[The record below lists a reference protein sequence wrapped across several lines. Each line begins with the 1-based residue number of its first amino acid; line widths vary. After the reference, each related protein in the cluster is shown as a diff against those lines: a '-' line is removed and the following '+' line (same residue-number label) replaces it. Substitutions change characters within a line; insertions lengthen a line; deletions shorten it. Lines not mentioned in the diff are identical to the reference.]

1 MANVLKACAEEYLNI
16 NKADYDEEIENQ
28 GLELFL
34 LDGKAVVKDPSF
46 ITYQKTSFSFVYIK
60 VDG

>member
-16 NKADYDEEIENQ
+16 NKADYDKEIENQ

-34 LDGKAVVKDPSF
+34 LDGKAAVKDPLF
-46 ITYQKTSFSFVYIK
+46 TYQKTSFSFVYIK

>member
-1 MANVLKACAEEYLNI
+1 MLKACAEEYLNI
-16 NKADYDEEIENQ
+16 NKADYDKEIENQ

-46 ITYQKTSFSFVYIK
+46 TYQMTSFSFVYVK

>member
-1 MANVLKACAEEYLNI
+1 MNKDEYD
-16 NKADYDEEIENQ
+16 KEIENQ
-28 GLELFL
+28 DLELFL

-46 ITYQKTSFSFVYIK
+46 TYHRTSFSFVYIK